1 METDGSNLIDIFQ
14 LPEIDTTRTIS
25 NDVIEISKILGIEAA
40 RSTMIGEMNNVF
52 DKYSIYVNAR
62 HMGIL
67 NNWMTSRGT
76 IIPCN
81 RNGVNRIPSVSALRK
96 ASFEEMVEMLYEAS
110 IYSELDRLR
119 GISEKIYLG

>member
-1 METDGSNLIDIFQ
+1 M
-14 LPEIDTTRTIS
+14 
-25 NDVIEISKILGIEAA
+25 
-40 RSTMIGEMNNVF
+40 F

-110 IYSELDRLR
+110 IYSELDRVN
-119 GISEKIYLG
+119 INFF